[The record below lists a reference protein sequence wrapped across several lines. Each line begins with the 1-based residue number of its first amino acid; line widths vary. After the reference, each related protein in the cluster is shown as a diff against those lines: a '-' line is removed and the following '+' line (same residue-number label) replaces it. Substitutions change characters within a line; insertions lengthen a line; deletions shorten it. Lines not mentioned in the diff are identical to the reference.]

1 MNEYIKIDKPFLVH
15 ETNFA
20 EVEKVVYLVRPEKIL
35 KSNNESC
42 DYTQWSHVT
51 MESCDYCIYFI
62 KIQQCIHETIHTAV
76 M

>member
-1 MNEYIKIDKPFLVH
+1 MNQYIKIDKPFSVH

-35 KSNNESC
+35 LIKMQ
-42 DYTQWSHVT
+42 QWSHVT
-51 MESCDYCIYFI
+51 
-62 KIQQCIHETIHTAV
+62 IHDGV